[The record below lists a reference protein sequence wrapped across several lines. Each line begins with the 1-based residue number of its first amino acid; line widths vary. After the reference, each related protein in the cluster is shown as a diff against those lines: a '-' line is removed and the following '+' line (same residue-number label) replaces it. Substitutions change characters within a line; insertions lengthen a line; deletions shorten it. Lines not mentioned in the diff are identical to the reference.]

1 MQKSEIIKNVGSS
14 WSSLAINVIVGV
26 FLSPFIVHRL
36 GDAAFGIW
44 VLIFSITGYYGLFDL
59 GIRSSIIRYVS
70 KYTAT
75 NETEKLAR
83 HINTSLFTYAM
94 TGLLAMS
101 VTLVLAAL
109 IDHIFR
115 VPPEFHQQARW
126 LMLMVGASVA
136 LGFPLGV
143 FGGILDGL
151 QRFYITNW
159 TSILSTLLR
168 AALIVLALHH
178 GYGLL
183 TVALITVALPILSS
197 IVRGFI
203 VFHLLRIPIGL
214 RYVDR
219 ESFKHMAHYSGTTL
233 IIIIAARLRFR
244 TDELVLGGMLSTTAV
259 TFFNVGARLVD
270 YAQELVASLAQIFVP
285 MSSQS
290 EAVGN
295 LDRVRKIYVAGNRAC
310 AFTIFPMAATLLILG
325 RSIIEVWMGRK
336 YVAVS
341 YPVTVILIIPVTLL
355 FMQAA
360 SGRILMGMSRHRTF
374 ALVVLMEGIAN
385 LIISII
391 LVHPLGI
398 VGDAL
403 GTAIP
408 MLLTTLFFLPRH
420 MRKQLGVPVLTF
432 VRESFALPFLL
443 VVPMVATLLLL
454 QRWFYAH
461 HWRELLIQLA
471 AGGLVYG
478 VGLLWAYK
486 TKRAFHV
493 AELVGP
499 KKPGPPAKTEIPVA
513 VTYQEEG

>member
-70 KYTAT
+70 KYTAA

-285 MSSQS
+285 MSRQS
-290 EAVGN
+290 EISTVSGKSTWQATV
-295 LDRVRKIYVAGNRAC
+295 LARSPSSPWLQHCSSLVDRSLKCGW
-310 AFTIFPMAATLLILG
+310 G
-325 RSIIEVWMGRK
+325 ES
-336 YVAVS
+336 
-341 YPVTVILIIPVTLL
+341 
-355 FMQAA
+355 
-360 SGRILMGMSRHRTF
+360 
-374 ALVVLMEGIAN
+374 
-385 LIISII
+385 
-391 LVHPLGI
+391 
-398 VGDAL
+398 
-403 GTAIP
+403 
-408 MLLTTLFFLPRH
+408 ML
-420 MRKQLGVPVLTF
+420 Q
-432 VRESFALPFLL
+432 S
-443 VVPMVATLLLL
+443 
-454 QRWFYAH
+454 
-461 HWRELLIQLA
+461 
-471 AGGLVYG
+471 
-478 VGLLWAYK
+478 
-486 TKRAFHV
+486 
-493 AELVGP
+493 
-499 KKPGPPAKTEIPVA
+499 
-513 VTYQEEG
+513 